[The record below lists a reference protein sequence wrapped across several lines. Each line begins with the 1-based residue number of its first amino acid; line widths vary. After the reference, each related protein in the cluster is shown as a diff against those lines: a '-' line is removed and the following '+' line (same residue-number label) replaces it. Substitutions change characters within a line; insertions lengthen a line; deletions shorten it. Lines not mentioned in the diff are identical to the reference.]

1 MKVFV
6 DTNNT
11 VRHYC
16 VVQTVLSQGTKKTLN
31 FQPCLFIQQ
40 MNM

>member
-16 VVQTVLSQGTKKTLN
+16 VVQTALSQGTKKTLN
-31 FQPCLFIQQ
+31 FQTCLFIQQ
-40 MNM
+40 RNI